1 MSYQEK
7 NTWVFLTVAVAAYGT
22 YLAVLL
28 SAAAGAPLV
37 EVKYAAPMLAT
48 IGGAIAAGILG
59 STAISITSNRATR
72 RADQRDREIG
82 RLGEHVGQAF
92 VVLGAVAALVFALLE
107 LDWFWIANIVYLF
120 FALSAVVGSIARL
133 VAYRRGVPAW

>member
-1 MSYQEK
+1 MSYEEK
-7 NTWVFLTVAVAAYGT
+7 NTWVFLSVAVVAYGT
-22 YLAVLL
+22 YLALL
-28 SAAAGAPLV
+28 LTAAAGGAVDEVDYAP
-37 EVKYAAPMLAT
+37 AMLAT
-48 IGGAIAAGILG
+48 IGGAIAAGIVG
-59 STAISITSNRATR
+59 SIAISITSNRAGL

-107 LDWFWIANIVYLF
+107 LDWFWIANVVYLF
-120 FALSAVVGSIARL
+120 FVLSAVVGSAARL

>member
-1 MSYQEK
+1 MSYEEK
-7 NTWVFLTVAVAAYGT
+7 NTWVFLSVAVVAYGT
-22 YLAVLL
+22 YLVLLL
-28 SAAAGAPLV
+28 SAAAGGPLV
-37 EVKYAAPMLAT
+37 EVDYAPAMLAT
-48 IGGAIAAGILG
+48 ICGAIAAGILG
-59 STAISITSNRATR
+59 SVAISITSNRPGL

-107 LDWFWIANIVYLF
+107 LDRFWIANVVYLF
-120 FALSAVVGSIARL
+120 FALSAVVGSLARL

>member
-1 MSYQEK
+1 MSYEEK
-7 NTWVFLTVAVAAYGT
+7 NTWMFLAVAVVAYGV

-28 SAAAGAPLV
+28 SSAAGRPLHEAEYAP
-37 EVKYAAPMLAT
+37 AMLST

-59 STAISITSNRATR
+59 SIVISITSGRDAG
-72 RADQRDREIG
+72 RADQRDREIS

-107 LDWFWIANIVYLF
+107 VDWFWIANVVYLF
-120 FALSAVVGSIARL
+120 FVLSAVTGSVARL